1 MFHPSP
7 AFGSCEDPK
16 GSRNKFVTDWRC
28 SVGKQLHVVLVEDE
42 IQVRGYI
49 QSLLESMDCA
59 VESMPSIDVSR
70 VSSAAAKADL
80 FLLDTTL
87 PGVDTGSLLVKLR
100 QERPNLSVVLLLP
113 ASNQAAFLAAA
124 REAVYDVLPK
134 PFLKHQLEAILRRV
148 RDRVLSSVVRTSSSA
163 IIREDLGNGT
173 FFLAAT
179 PAMKKIYE
187 QAAAIA
193 HADIPVLITGESGVG
208 KEVVARL
215 IHRLSR
221 RSREEWLKINC
232 AALPL
237 DLLESELFGYEAG
250 AFTGAMKSKPGKFE
264 MCEKGTLLLDEIGE
278 MSPQLQAKLLHV
290 LQDGSYSRLGAR
302 AEKRTNTRILAATN
316 IDIEKALIAKTF
328 REDLYYR
335 LSTFVLH
342 IPPLRERREEI
353 PYVLTQLS
361 QQLAVIHDLE
371 PVQFSPRMIAT
382 CVAYHWPGN
391 LRELGNFV
399 KRYLVM
405 RDEAAA
411 ITDLESKIPGYFT
424 PVPVSTHVV
433 PATASASP
441 DLKSMVRG
449 LKDQAEMQA
458 IRETLAKTKWNR
470 RIAATRLNI
479 SYKALLY
486 KIRQYNLAAPAQ
498 SA

>member
-1 MFHPSP
+1 MG
-7 AFGSCEDPK
+7 AV
-16 GSRNKFVTDWRC
+16 FVDH
-28 SVGKQLHVVLVEDE
+28 QLRIVLLEDE

-49 QSLLESMDCA
+49 QNLLESLGCA
-59 VESMPSIDVSR
+59 VNSLETFDIAQTC
-70 VSSAAAKADL
+70 SAAARAN
-80 FLLDTTL
+80 LLLMDTTL
-87 PGVDTGSLLVKLR
+87 PGFDVGSLLTKLR
-100 QERPNLSVVLLLP
+100 QTQPDLSIVLLLP
-113 ASNQAAFLAAA
+113 ANNQSGFLTAA
-124 REAVYDVLPK
+124 REGVYDVLPK
-134 PFLKHQLEAILRRV
+134 PFLKHQLDAILRRV
-148 RDRVLSSVVRTSSSA
+148 RDRVLSTQAQTSSSA

-179 PAMKKIYE
+179 PAMKKIYD

-221 RSREEWLKINC
+221 RSNEEWLKINC

-250 AFTGAMKSKPGKFE
+250 AFTGATKSKPGKFE
-264 MCEKGTLLLDEIGE
+264 MCDKGTLLLDEIGE

-290 LQDGSYSRLGAR
+290 LQDGTFSRLGGR
-302 AEKRTNTRILAATN
+302 GEKRTNARILAATN
-316 IDIEKALIAKTF
+316 IDIQKALVEKTF

-342 IPPLRERREEI
+342 LPPLRERREEI
-353 PYVLTQLS
+353 PYVLTQMS
-361 QQLAVIHDLE
+361 QQLAITHNLE
-371 PVQFSPRMIAT
+371 PVSFSPQMIAA

-399 KRYLVM
+399 KRYLVI
-405 RDEAAA
+405 RDEPAALA
-411 ITDLESKIPGYFT
+411 DLESKIPGYFL
-424 PVPVSTHVV
+424 PVPARISAVT
-433 PATASASP
+433 ATTSP

-458 IRETLAKTKWNR
+458 IRETLAETKWNR

-486 KIRQYNLAAPAQ
+486 KIRQYNLSAPAQ

>member
-1 MFHPSP
+1 MW
-7 AFGSCEDPK
+7 GRC
-16 GSRNKFVTDWRC
+16 FV
-28 SVGKQLHVVLVEDE
+28 GHQLRVVLVEDE
-42 IQVRGYI
+42 VQVRGYI
-49 QSLLESMDCA
+49 QNLLEASGCA
-59 VESMPSIDVSR
+59 VNSLEQTDAGLACR
-70 VSSAAAKADL
+70 AAALADL
-80 FLLDTTL
+80 ILIDTTL
-87 PGVDTGSLLVKLR
+87 PGIDVSNLVSRMR
-100 QERPNLSVVLLLP
+100 QAYPQLSVVLLLP
-113 ASNQAAFLAAA
+113 ASDHSGFVAAA
-124 REAVYDVLPK
+124 REGVYDVLPK
-134 PFLKHQLEAILRRV
+134 PFLRHQMDAILRRV
-148 RDRVLSSVVRTSSSA
+148 QNRVVSVQAQASSSA

-179 PAMKKIYE
+179 PAMKKIYD

-221 RSREEWLKINC
+221 RSNEEWLKINC

-250 AFTGAMKSKPGKFE
+250 AFTGATKAKPGKFE
-264 MCEKGTLLLDEIGE
+264 MCDKGTLLLDEIGE

-290 LQDGSYSRLGAR
+290 LQDGTFARLGGR
-302 AEKRTNTRILAATN
+302 GEKRTNARILAATN
-316 IDIEKALIAKTF
+316 IDIQKAMTEKTF

-353 PYVLTQLS
+353 PYVLTQMS
-361 QQLAVIHDLE
+361 QQLAALHDLE
-371 PVQFSPRMIAT
+371 PVSFSPQMIAA

-399 KRYLVM
+399 KRYLVI
-405 RDEAAA
+405 RDEPAALA
-411 ITDLESKIPGYFT
+411 DLESKIPGYFLPT
-424 PVPVSTHVV
+424 PA
-433 PATASASP
+433 PANAVTANTSP

-458 IRETLAKTKWNR
+458 IRETLAETKWNR
-470 RIAATRLNI
+470 RVAASRLNI

-486 KIRQYNLAAPAQ
+486 KIRQYNLTAPVQ

>member
-1 MFHPSP
+1 MNTIS
-7 AFGSCEDPK
+7 K
-16 GSRNKFVTDWRC
+16 GAVFVDH
-28 SVGKQLHVVLVEDE
+28 QLRVVLLEDE

-49 QSLLESMDCA
+49 QNLLESFGCA
-59 VESMPSIDVSR
+59 VDSLEICDIQHACT
-70 VSSAAAKADL
+70 AAVKAN
-80 FLLDTTL
+80 LLLMDTTL
-87 PGVDTGSLLVKLR
+87 PGIDVSSLLTKLR
-100 QERPNLSVVLLLP
+100 QTQPALSIVLLLP
-113 ASNQAAFLAAA
+113 ANNQSGFLTAA
-124 REAVYDVLPK
+124 REGVYDVLPK
-134 PFLKHQLEAILRRV
+134 PFLKHQLDAILRRV
-148 RDRVLSSVVRTSSSA
+148 RDRVLSTQAQTSSSA

-179 PAMKKIYE
+179 PAMKKIYD

-221 RSREEWLKINC
+221 RSNEEWLKINC

-250 AFTGAMKSKPGKFE
+250 AFTGATKSKPGKFE
-264 MCEKGTLLLDEIGE
+264 MCDKGTLLLDEIGE

-290 LQDGSYSRLGAR
+290 LQDGTFSRLGGR
-302 AEKRTNTRILAATN
+302 GEKRTNARILAATN
-316 IDIEKALIAKTF
+316 IDIQKALVEKTF

-353 PYVLTQLS
+353 PYVLSQMS
-361 QQLAVIHDLE
+361 QQLAITHNLE
-371 PVQFSPRMIAT
+371 PVSFSPQMIAA

-399 KRYLVM
+399 KRYLVI
-405 RDEAAA
+405 RDEPAALA
-411 ITDLESKIPGYFT
+411 DLESKIPGYFLPA
-424 PVPVSTHVV
+424 PVHVSAVT
-433 PATASASP
+433 ATTSP

-458 IRETLAKTKWNR
+458 IRETLAETKWNR
-470 RIAATRLNI
+470 RIAASRLNI

-486 KIRQYNLAAPAQ
+486 KIRQYNLSAPAQ

>member
-1 MFHPSP
+1 
-7 AFGSCEDPK
+7 
-16 GSRNKFVTDWRC
+16 
-28 SVGKQLHVVLVEDE
+28 VGHQLRVVLVEDE
-42 IQVRGYI
+42 VQVRGYI
-49 QSLLESMDCA
+49 QNLLEASGCA
-59 VESMPSIDVSR
+59 VNSLEQTDAGLACR
-70 VSSAAAKADL
+70 AAGLADL
-80 FLLDTTL
+80 VLMDTTL
-87 PGVDTGSLLVKLR
+87 PGIDVSNLVLR
-100 QERPNLSVVLLLP
+100 MRQAYPQLSVVLLLP
-113 ASNQAAFLAAA
+113 ANNHSGFVAAA
-124 REAVYDVLPK
+124 REGVYDVLPK
-134 PFLKHQLEAILRRV
+134 PFLRHQMDAILRRV
-148 RDRVLSSVVRTSSSA
+148 QSRVVSVQAQASSSA

-179 PAMKKIYE
+179 PAMKKIYD

-221 RSREEWLKINC
+221 RSNEEWLKINC

-250 AFTGAMKSKPGKFE
+250 AFTGATKAKPGKFE
-264 MCEKGTLLLDEIGE
+264 MCDKGTLLLDEIGE

-290 LQDGSYSRLGAR
+290 LQDGTFARLGGR
-302 AEKRTNTRILAATN
+302 GEKRTNARILAATN
-316 IDIEKALIAKTF
+316 IDIQKAMAEKTF

-353 PYVLTQLS
+353 PYVLTQMS
-361 QQLAVIHDLE
+361 QQLAALHDLE
-371 PVQFSPRMIAT
+371 PVSFSPQMIAA

-399 KRYLVM
+399 KRYLVI
-405 RDEAAA
+405 RDEPAAMA
-411 ITDLESKIPGYFT
+411 DLESKIPGYFVPT
-424 PVPVSTHVV
+424 PAP
-433 PATASASP
+433 ASAVTANTSP

-458 IRETLAKTKWNR
+458 IRETLAETKWNR
-470 RIAATRLNI
+470 RVAASRLNI

-486 KIRQYNLAAPAQ
+486 KIRQYNLTAPVQ

>member
-1 MFHPSP
+1 MDHHL
-7 AFGSCEDPK
+7 
-16 GSRNKFVTDWRC
+16 RVI
-28 SVGKQLHVVLVEDE
+28 LVEDE
-42 IQVRGYI
+42 IPVRAYI
-49 QSLLESMDCA
+49 QHLLESLGCIVDCVDQTCLSRAA
-59 VESMPSIDVSR
+59 VT
-70 VSSAAAKADL
+70 ADL
-80 FLLDTTL
+80 ILLDTTL
-87 PGVDTGSLLVKLR
+87 PGVDVGSLLLKLR
-100 QERPNLSVVLLLP
+100 QERPQLSIVLLLP
-113 ASNQAAFLAAA
+113 ASNHFEFLAVAKGG
-124 REAVYDVLPK
+124 VYDLLPK
-134 PFLKHQLEAILRRV
+134 PFMKHHLDAILRRV
-148 RDRVLSSVVRTSSSA
+148 QDRLLSSPAPTSNRT
-163 IIREDLGNGT
+163 IIREELGNGM

-221 RSREEWLKINC
+221 RSNEEWLKINC
-232 AALPL
+232 AALPV

-250 AFTGAMKSKPGKFE
+250 AFTGATKAKPGKFE
-264 MCEKGTLLLDEIGE
+264 MCDKGTLLLDEIGE

-290 LQDGSYSRLGAR
+290 LQDGTFSRLGGR
-302 AEKRTNTRILAATN
+302 GEKQTNARILAATN
-316 IDIEKALIAKTF
+316 IDIQKALADKTF

-361 QQLAVIHDLE
+361 QQIAATHGLD
-371 PVQFSPRMIAT
+371 PVQFSPQMIGA
-382 CVAYHWPGN
+382 CIAYHWPGN

-405 RDEAAA
+405 RDEPAA
-411 ITDLESKIPGYFT
+411 IAELESKIPGYF
-424 PVPVSTHVV
+424 V
-433 PATASASP
+433 PAPAPLSAVTATTSP
-441 DLKSMVRG
+441 DLKSMVRE

-458 IRETLAKTKWNR
+458 IRETLAETKWNR

-486 KIRQYNLAAPAQ
+486 KIRQYNLAAPI
-498 SA
+498 

>member
-1 MFHPSP
+1 MS
-7 AFGSCEDPK
+7 DY
-16 GSRNKFVTDWRC
+16 RTV
-28 SVGKQLHVVLVEDE
+28 SVDHQLHVLLVEDE
-42 IQVRGYI
+42 SQVRGYI
-49 QSLLESMDCA
+49 QNLLESLGCTVD
-59 VESMPSIDVSR
+59 SMASVDVTR
-70 VSSAAAKADL
+70 TARAASTADL

-87 PGVDTGSLLVKLR
+87 PGVDVGPLLLKLR
-100 QERPNLSVVLLLP
+100 QERPGLSVVLLLP
-113 ASNQAAFLAAA
+113 AHNQVGFLAAA
-124 REAVYDVLPK
+124 REGVYDVLPK

-148 RDRVLSSVVRTSSSA
+148 RDRVLTSMARTSAST
-163 IIREDLGNGT
+163 IIREELGNGA

-221 RSREEWLKINC
+221 RSNEEWLKINC

-250 AFTGAMKSKPGKFE
+250 AFTGATKTKPGKFE
-264 MCEKGTLLLDEIGE
+264 ICDKGTLLLDEIGE

-290 LQDGSYSRLGAR
+290 LQDGTYSRLGGR
-302 AEKRTNTRILAATN
+302 GEKRTNTRILAATN
-316 IDIEKALIAKTF
+316 IDIQKSLLEKTF

-361 QQLAVIHDLE
+361 QQLATAHNLE

-411 ITDLESKIPGYFT
+411 VADLESKIPGYFAP
-424 PVPVSTHVV
+424 PVPARVSNVT
-433 PATASASP
+433 ATTSP

-458 IRETLAKTKWNR
+458 IRETLSETKWNR
-470 RIAATRLNI
+470 RIAAARLNI

>member
-1 MFHPSP
+1 MNQ
-7 AFGSCEDPK
+7 
-16 GSRNKFVTDWRC
+16 RLR
-28 SVGKQLHVVLVEDE
+28 VVLVEDE

-49 QSLLESMDCA
+49 QNLLEGLDC
-59 VESMPSIDVSR
+59 VVNSLQLIDVAETCR
-70 VSSAAAKADL
+70 SAVAADL
-80 FLLDTTL
+80 LLIDTTL
-87 PGVDTGSLLVKLR
+87 PGVDLESMLVKLR
-100 QERPNLSVVLLLP
+100 QQFPFLSVVLLIP
-113 ASNQAAFLAAA
+113 ASNRSGFLAAA
-124 REAVYDVLPK
+124 REGVYDVLPK
-134 PFLKHQLEAILRRV
+134 PFLKHQMDAILRRV
-148 RDRVLSSVVRTSSSA
+148 RDRVRSTQAQASSRS

-179 PAMKKIYE
+179 PAMKKIHD

-215 IHRLSR
+215 IHHMSR
-221 RSREEWLKINC
+221 RSNEEWLKINC
-232 AALPL
+232 AALPV

-250 AFTGAMKSKPGKFE
+250 AFTGVTKSKLGKFE
-264 MCEKGTLLLDEIGE
+264 MCDKGTLLLDEIGE

-290 LQDGSYSRLGAR
+290 LQDGTFSRLGGR
-302 AEKRTNTRILAATN
+302 GEKQTNARILAATN
-316 IDIEKALIAKTF
+316 IDIQKALAEKTF

-353 PYVLTQLS
+353 PYVLTQMS
-361 QQLAVIHDLE
+361 RQLAATHELE
-371 PVQFSPRMIAT
+371 PVHFSPQMIAA

-399 KRYLVM
+399 KRYLVI
-405 RDEAAA
+405 RDEPAALA
-411 ITDLESKIPGYFT
+411 DLESKIPGYFL
-424 PVPVSTHVV
+424 PVPERNSMVT
-433 PATASASP
+433 ATTSP

-458 IRETLAKTKWNR
+458 IRDTLAETKWNR

-486 KIRQYNLAAPAQ
+486 KIRQYNLSAPAQ

>member
-1 MFHPSP
+1 MIQ
-7 AFGSCEDPK
+7 AV
-16 GSRNKFVTDWRC
+16 RVNQALR
-28 SVGKQLHVVLVEDE
+28 VVLVEDE
-42 IQVRGYI
+42 VAVRGYI
-49 QSLLESMDCA
+49 QQLLESMGCTVA
-59 VESMPSIDVSR
+59 PLENLEIPTLCR
-70 VSSAAAKADL
+70 GAATADL
-80 FLLDTTL
+80 CLMDTTL
-87 PGVDTGSLLVKLR
+87 PGVASASLLSRLR
-100 QERPNLSVVLLLP
+100 QANPTMRIVLLL
-113 ASNQAAFLAAA
+113 AANNQAGFLAAA
-124 REAVYDVLPK
+124 REGVYDVLPK
-134 PFLKHQLEAILRRV
+134 PFMRHQLDAIVRRIQ
-148 RDRVLSSVVRTSSSA
+148 DRVQVARGRAVSSS
-163 IIREDLGNGT
+163 IIREDLGNGA

-179 PAMKKIYE
+179 TAMKKIYD

-221 RSREEWLKINC
+221 RSNEEWLKINC
-232 AALPL
+232 AALPV

-250 AFTGAMKSKPGKFE
+250 AFTGAMKSKLGKFE
-264 MCEKGTLLLDEIGE
+264 MCDRGTLLLDEIGE

-290 LQDGSYSRLGAR
+290 LQDGTFARLGGR
-302 AEKRTNTRILAATN
+302 GEKRTNARILAATN
-316 IDIEKALIAKTF
+316 IDIQKALVEKTF

-353 PYVLTQLS
+353 PYILTQMS
-361 QQLAVIHDLE
+361 QQLARTHELE
-371 PVQFSPRMIAT
+371 PVDFSPQLIAA
-382 CVAYHWPGN
+382 CVTYHWPGN

-399 KRYLVM
+399 KRYLVI

-411 ITDLESKIPGYFT
+411 LADLESKIPGRFET
-424 PVPVSTHVV
+424 PAASAQPSTST
-433 PATASASP
+433 ATASSP

-458 IRETLAKTKWNR
+458 IRDTLAETKWNR
-470 RIAATRLNI
+470 RIAASRLNI

-486 KIRQYNLAAPAQ
+486 KIRQYNLTAPAQ

>member
-1 MFHPSP
+1 M
-7 AFGSCEDPK
+7 D
-16 GSRNKFVTDWRC
+16 N
-28 SVGKQLHVVLVEDE
+28 QLRVVLVEDE
-42 IQVRGYI
+42 IPVRGYI
-49 QSLLESMDCA
+49 QSLLESLGCA
-59 VESMPSIDVSR
+59 VDSMDSADLER
-70 VSSAAAKADL
+70 THRAAATADL

-87 PGVDTGSLLVKLR
+87 PGVDVGALLLKLR
-100 QERPNLSVVLLLP
+100 QGKPNLSVVLLLP
-113 ASNQAAFLAAA
+113 ATNQVGFLAAA
-124 REAVYDVLPK
+124 REGVYDVLPK
-134 PFLKHQLEAILRRV
+134 PFLKHQLDAILRRV
-148 RDRVLSSVVRTSSSA
+148 RDRVLSSIARTNSST
-163 IIREDLGNGT
+163 IIREDLGNGL

-221 RSREEWLKINC
+221 RSDEEWLKINC

-250 AFTGAMKSKPGKFE
+250 AFTGATKAKPGKFE
-264 MCEKGTLLLDEIGE
+264 MCDKGTLLLDEIGE
-278 MSPQLQAKLLHV
+278 MSAQLQAKLLQV
-290 LQDGSYSRLGAR
+290 LQDGSFSRLGGR
-302 AEKRTNTRILAATN
+302 GEKRTNARILAATN
-316 IDIEKALIAKTF
+316 IDIQKALVEKTF

-353 PYVLTQLS
+353 PYVLTQLA

-371 PVQFSPRMIAT
+371 PVHISPQMIAT

-411 ITDLESKIPGYFT
+411 IADLESKIPGFFA
-424 PVPVSTHVV
+424 PVPV
-433 PATASASP
+433 PAPVSNVTATSSP
-441 DLKSMVRG
+441 DLKAMVRG

-458 IRETLAKTKWNR
+458 IRETLAETKWNR
-470 RIAATRLNI
+470 RTAATRLNI

>member
-1 MFHPSP
+1 MS
-7 AFGSCEDPK
+7 
-16 GSRNKFVTDWRC
+16 NKTYWAVIVDN
-28 SVGKQLHVVLVEDE
+28 QLRVVLVEDE

-49 QSLLESMDCA
+49 QNLLESVGCVVD
-59 VESMPSIDVSR
+59 PLQSIDVDR
-70 VSSAAAKADL
+70 LYRAVAKAS
-80 FLLDTTL
+80 LLLIDTTL
-87 PGVDTGSLLVKLR
+87 PGIDVPSVLLKLR
-100 QERPNLSVVLLLP
+100 QQHPQLNVVVLLP
-113 ASNQAAFLAAA
+113 ATHLSGFLTAA
-124 REAVYDVLPK
+124 REGVYDVLPK
-134 PFLKHQLEAILRRV
+134 PFLKHQLDAIIRRV
-148 RDRVLSSVVRTSSSA
+148 RDRVLSTSIKASTST
-163 IIREDLGNGT
+163 IIREDLGNGA

-179 PAMKKIYE
+179 PAMKKIYD

-221 RSREEWLKINC
+221 RSNEEWLKINC

-250 AFTGAMKSKPGKFE
+250 AFTGATKSKPGKFE
-264 MCEKGTLLLDEIGE
+264 MCDRGTLLLDEIGE

-290 LQDGSYSRLGAR
+290 LQDGTFSRLGGR
-302 AEKRTNTRILAATN
+302 GEKRTNARILAATN
-316 IDIEKALIAKTF
+316 IDIQKALVEKTF

-353 PYVLTQLS
+353 PYILTQLT
-361 QQLAVIHDLE
+361 QQLAATHELE
-371 PVQFSPRMIAT
+371 PVSFSPQMIAA

-399 KRYLVM
+399 KRYLVI
-405 RDEAAA
+405 RDEPAALA
-411 ITDLESKIPGYFT
+411 DIESKTPGYFL
-424 PVPVSTHVV
+424 PSPERVSMVT
-433 PATASASP
+433 ATSSP

-458 IRETLAKTKWNR
+458 IRETLAETKWNR
-470 RIAATRLNI
+470 RVAAGRLNI

-486 KIRQYNLAAPAQ
+486 KIRQYNLSAPAQ
-498 SA
+498 SARIAG

>member
-1 MFHPSP
+1 MDH
-7 AFGSCEDPK
+7 
-16 GSRNKFVTDWRC
+16 
-28 SVGKQLHVVLVEDE
+28 QLRVVLVEDE

-49 QSLLESMDCA
+49 QNLLESFGCVVDSLEPADIPQTC
-59 VESMPSIDVSR
+59 R
-70 VSSAAAKADL
+70 AAATADL
-80 FLLDTTL
+80 LLMDTTL
-87 PGVDTGSLLVKLR
+87 PGIDVGSLLVKLR
-100 QERPNLSVVLLLP
+100 HSRPELSVVALLP
-113 ASNQAAFLAAA
+113 AHNQSGFLAAA
-124 REAVYDVLPK
+124 REGVYDVLPK
-134 PFLKHQLEAILRRV
+134 PFLRHQLDAILRRV
-148 RDRVLSSVVRTSSSA
+148 QDRVLSTQAETASST

-179 PAMKKIYE
+179 PAMKKIYD

-221 RSREEWLKINC
+221 RSHEEWLKINC

-250 AFTGAMKSKPGKFE
+250 AFTGATKSKPGKFE
-264 MCEKGTLLLDEIGE
+264 MCDKGTLLLDEIGE

-290 LQDGSYSRLGAR
+290 LQDGTFSRLGGR
-302 AEKRTNTRILAATN
+302 GEKRTNARIIAATN
-316 IDIEKALIAKTF
+316 IDIQKALVEKTF

-353 PYVLTQLS
+353 PYVLSQMS
-361 QQLAVIHDLE
+361 QQLAITHDLE
-371 PVQFSPRMIAT
+371 PVSFSPRMIAA

-399 KRYLVM
+399 KRYLVI
-405 RDEAAA
+405 RDEPAALA
-411 ITDLESKIPGYFT
+411 DLESKIPGYFQ
-424 PVPVSTHVV
+424 
-433 PATASASP
+433 PAPERLSAVTATTSP
-441 DLKSMVRG
+441 DLKTMVRG
-449 LKDQAEMQA
+449 LKDQAEMLA
-458 IRETLAKTKWNR
+458 IRETLAETKWNR

-486 KIRQYNLAAPAQ
+486 KIRQYNLTAPAQ

>member
-1 MFHPSP
+1 V
-7 AFGSCEDPK
+7 
-16 GSRNKFVTDWRC
+16 FVNQH
-28 SVGKQLHVVLVEDE
+28 QLRVALVEDE

-49 QSLLESMDCA
+49 KSLLESFGCIVDSLEA
-59 VESMPSIDVSR
+59 IDAEGTWRAASAADLLLIDSTLPEIDVAS
-70 VSSAAAKADL
+70 V
-80 FLLDTTL
+80 LLR
-87 PGVDTGSLLVKLR
+87 LR
-100 QERPNLSVVLLLP
+100 KERPHLSVALLLA
-113 ASNQAAFLAAA
+113 ASNHSGFLAAA
-124 REAVYDVLPK
+124 RDGVHDVLPK
-134 PFLKHQLEAILRRV
+134 PFLKHQLDAILRRV
-148 RDRVLSSVVRTSSSA
+148 RDRVLSTLAQTSSAA

-179 PAMKKIYE
+179 PAMKKIYD

-208 KEVVARL
+208 KEVVAKL

-221 RSREEWLKINC
+221 RSNEEWLKINC

-250 AFTGAMKSKPGKFE
+250 AFTGATKSKPGKFE
-264 MCEKGTLLLDEIGE
+264 MCDKGTLLLDEIGE

-290 LQDGSYSRLGAR
+290 LQDGTFSRLGGR
-302 AEKRTNTRILAATN
+302 SEKQTNARILAATN
-316 IDIEKALIAKTF
+316 IDIQKALTEKTF

-353 PYVLTQLS
+353 PYVLSQMS
-361 QQLAVIHDLE
+361 QQLAAVHDLE
-371 PVQFSPRMIAT
+371 PVNFSPQMIAA

-399 KRYLVM
+399 KRYLVI
-405 RDEAAA
+405 RDEPAALA
-411 ITDLESKIPGYFT
+411 DLESKIPGYFLPAPT
-424 PVPVSTHVV
+424 PISAVT
-433 PATASASP
+433 ATTSP

-458 IRETLAKTKWNR
+458 IRETLAETKWNR

-486 KIRQYNLAAPAQ
+486 KIRQYNLSAPAQ

>member
-1 MFHPSP
+1 MDNHL
-7 AFGSCEDPK
+7 
-16 GSRNKFVTDWRC
+16 R
-28 SVGKQLHVVLVEDE
+28 VVLVDDE
-42 IQVRGYI
+42 IHVRAYI
-49 QSLLESMDCA
+49 HNLLESLGCIVDCVDPVDLTRLSRAA
-59 VESMPSIDVSR
+59 VT
-70 VSSAAAKADL
+70 ADL
-80 FLLDTTL
+80 ILLDTTL
-87 PGVDTGSLLVKLR
+87 PGVDVGALLLKLR
-100 QERPNLSVVLLLP
+100 QDRPQLSVVLLLP
-113 ASNQAAFLAAA
+113 ASNHFGFLAVAQ
-124 REAVYDVLPK
+124 VGGYDVLPK
-134 PFLKHQLEAILRRV
+134 PFMKHQLDAILRRV
-148 RDRVLSSVVRTSSSA
+148 QDRLLSSLTPTSNST
-163 IIREDLGNGT
+163 IIREELGNGM

-208 KEVVARL
+208 KEIVARL

-221 RSREEWLKINC
+221 RSNEEWLKINC

-250 AFTGAMKSKPGKFE
+250 AFTGATKAKPGKFE
-264 MCEKGTLLLDEIGE
+264 MCDRGTLLLDEIGE

-290 LQDGSYSRLGAR
+290 LQDGTFSRLGGR
-302 AEKRTNTRILAATN
+302 GEKQTNARILAATN
-316 IDIEKALIAKTF
+316 IDIQKALTDKTF

-361 QQLAVIHDLE
+361 QQMAATHCLD
-371 PVQFSPRMIAT
+371 PVQFSPQMIGA
-382 CVAYHWPGN
+382 CIAYHWPGN

-405 RDEAAA
+405 RDEPAA
-411 ITDLESKIPGYFT
+411 IAELESKIPGYFVPT
-424 PVPVSTHVV
+424 PTPLSAVT
-433 PATASASP
+433 ATTSP
-441 DLKSMVRG
+441 DLKSMVRE
-449 LKDQAEMQA
+449 LKDHAEMQA
-458 IRETLAKTKWNR
+458 IRETLAETKWNR

-486 KIRQYNLAAPAQ
+486 KIRQYNLAAPIQ

>member
-1 MFHPSP
+1 MNH
-7 AFGSCEDPK
+7 
-16 GSRNKFVTDWRC
+16 
-28 SVGKQLHVVLVEDE
+28 QLRVILVEDE

-49 QSLLESMDCA
+49 QNLLESMGCSVDSQETVDIAGIC
-59 VESMPSIDVSR
+59 R
-70 VSSAAAKADL
+70 AAATADL
-80 FLLDTTL
+80 LLMDTSL
-87 PGVDTGSLLVKLR
+87 PGVDVANVLLKLR
-100 QERPNLSVVLLLP
+100 HSRPEFSVVLLLP
-113 ASNQAAFLAAA
+113 AHNQMGFLAAA
-124 REAVYDVLPK
+124 REGVYDVLPK
-134 PFLKHQLEAILRRV
+134 PFLKHQLDAIVRRV
-148 RDRVLSSVVRTSSSA
+148 QDRVLSTRAQTASSA

-179 PAMKKIYE
+179 PAMKKIYD

-221 RSREEWLKINC
+221 RSNEEWLKINC

-250 AFTGAMKSKPGKFE
+250 AFTGATKSKPGKFE
-264 MCEKGTLLLDEIGE
+264 MCDKGTLLLDEIGE

-290 LQDGSYSRLGAR
+290 LQDGTFSRLGGR
-302 AEKRTNTRILAATN
+302 GEKRTNARILAATN
-316 IDIEKALIAKTF
+316 IDIQKALAEKTF

-353 PYVLTQLS
+353 PYVLTQMS
-361 QQLAVIHDLE
+361 QQLALTHDLE
-371 PVQFSPRMIAT
+371 PVSFSPQMIAA

-399 KRYLVM
+399 KRYLVI
-405 RDEAAA
+405 RDEPAALV
-411 ITDLESKIPGYFT
+411 DLESKIPGYF
-424 PVPVSTHVV
+424 V
-433 PATASASP
+433 PAPAQTSTVTATTSP

-458 IRETLAKTKWNR
+458 IRDTLAETKWNR

-486 KIRQYNLAAPAQ
+486 KIRQYNLSAPAQ

>member
-1 MFHPSP
+1 
-7 AFGSCEDPK
+7 
-16 GSRNKFVTDWRC
+16 VTQR
-28 SVGKQLHVVLVEDE
+28 LRVVLVEDE
-42 IQVRGYI
+42 VQVRSYI
-49 QSLLESMDCA
+49 QSLLESLGCGVDA
-59 VESMPSIDVSR
+59 LER
-70 VSSAAAKADL
+70 LNAEEAYSAALHADL
-80 FLLDTTL
+80 LLMDTTL
-87 PGVDTGSLLVKLR
+87 LGIDMISLLPKLR
-100 QERPNLSVVLLLP
+100 QARPELSVVLLLP
-113 ASNQAAFLAAA
+113 ANNQTGFLAAA
-124 REAVYDVLPK
+124 REGVYDVLPK

-148 RDRVLSSVVRTSSSA
+148 EDRVSSA
-163 IIREDLGNGT
+163 EARSAASTIIREDLGNGT

-179 PAMKKIYE
+179 PAMKKIYD

-221 RSREEWLKINC
+221 RSHEEWLKINC
-232 AALPL
+232 AALPV

-264 MCEKGTLLLDEIGE
+264 MCDKGTLLLDEIGE

-290 LQDGSYSRLGAR
+290 LQDGTFSRLGGR
-302 AEKRTNTRILAATN
+302 GEKQTSARILAATN
-316 IDIEKALIAKTF
+316 IDIQKALLEKTF

-353 PYVLTQLS
+353 PYVLS
-361 QQLAVIHDLE
+361 QMSEQLAIAHGLE
-371 PVQFSPRMIAT
+371 PVSFSPRMIAA

-399 KRYLVM
+399 KRYLVI
-405 RDEAAA
+405 REESSALA
-411 ITDLESKIPGYFT
+411 DLESKMPEYST
-424 PVPVSTHVV
+424 PPM
-433 PATASASP
+433 ASAVTATSSP

-458 IRETLAKTKWNR
+458 IRETLAETKWNR

-486 KIRQYNLAAPAQ
+486 KIRQYNLSAPAQ

>member
-1 MFHPSP
+1 LT
-7 AFGSCEDPK
+7 AFE
-16 GSRNKFVTDWRC
+16 KFLNLGRC
-28 SVGKQLHVVLVEDE
+28 LVIQSQLRVALVEDE
-42 IQVRGYI
+42 TSVRGYI
-49 QSLLESMDCA
+49 KSMLESLGCLVDSP
-59 VESMPSIDVSR
+59 ETIDTER
-70 VSSAAAKADL
+70 TWKAAAVADL
-80 FLLDTTL
+80 LLIDTTL
-87 PGVDTGSLLVKLR
+87 PTVDVSTVLLKLR
-100 QERPNLSVVLLLP
+100 KERPQLSVALLLA
-113 ASNQAAFLAAA
+113 ASNQSGFLAAA
-124 REAVYDVLPK
+124 RDGVHDVLPK
-134 PFLKHQLEAILRRV
+134 PFLKHQLDAILRRV
-148 RDRVLSSVVRTSSSA
+148 RDRVLSTQAQSSNAA

-179 PAMKKIYE
+179 PAMKKIYD

-221 RSREEWLKINC
+221 RSNEEWLKINC

-250 AFTGAMKSKPGKFE
+250 AFTGATKSKPGKFE
-264 MCEKGTLLLDEIGE
+264 MCDKGTLLLDEIGE

-290 LQDGSYSRLGAR
+290 LQDGTFARLGGR
-302 AEKRTNTRILAATN
+302 GEKQTNARILAATN
-316 IDIEKALIAKTF
+316 IDIQKALTEKTF

-353 PYVLTQLS
+353 PYVLSQMS
-361 QQLAVIHDLE
+361 QQLASVHDLE
-371 PVQFSPRMIAT
+371 PVTFSSRLIGA

-399 KRYLVM
+399 KRYLVI
-405 RDEAAA
+405 RDEPAALA
-411 ITDLESKIPGYFT
+411 DLESKMPGYFQ
-424 PVPVSTHVV
+424 PAARSVAVMPST
-433 PATASASP
+433 SP

-458 IRETLAKTKWNR
+458 IRETLAETKWNR

-486 KIRQYNLAAPAQ
+486 KIRQYNLSAPAQ

>member
-1 MFHPSP
+1 M
-7 AFGSCEDPK
+7 GQK
-16 GSRNKFVTDWRC
+16 LR
-28 SVGKQLHVVLVEDE
+28 VVLVEDE

-49 QSLLESMDCA
+49 QNLLESLDCA
-59 VESMPSIDVSR
+59 VSSPRSIDVAETCRAS
-70 VSSAAAKADL
+70 VAADL
-80 FLLDTTL
+80 LLIDSTL
-87 PGVDTGSLLVKLR
+87 PGVDLESMLVKLR
-100 QERPNLSVVLLLP
+100 QQFPLLSLVLLLP
-113 ASNQAAFLAAA
+113 ASNQFGFLAAA
-124 REAVYDVLPK
+124 REGVYDVLPK

-148 RDRVLSSVVRTSSSA
+148 RDRVGSVQEQACTSS
-163 IIREDLGNGT
+163 IICEDLGNGT

-179 PAMKKIYE
+179 PSMKKIYD

-221 RSREEWLKINC
+221 RSNEEWLKINC
-232 AALPL
+232 AALPV

-250 AFTGAMKSKPGKFE
+250 AFTGATKSKPGKFE
-264 MCEKGTLLLDEIGE
+264 MCDKGTLLLDEIGE

-290 LQDGSYSRLGAR
+290 LQDGTFSRLGGR
-302 AEKRTNTRILAATN
+302 GEKQTNARILAATN
-316 IDIEKALIAKTF
+316 IDIQKALVEKTF

-335 LSTFVLH
+335 LSTFILH

-353 PYVLTQLS
+353 PYVMTQMS
-361 QQLAVIHDLE
+361 QQLAQIHELE
-371 PVQFSPRMIAT
+371 SVQFSPQMIAA

-399 KRYLVM
+399 KRHLVI
-405 RDEAAA
+405 RDEPAAMA
-411 ITDLESKIPGYFT
+411 DLESKMPGYFL
-424 PVPVSTHVV
+424 PSPK
-433 PATASASP
+433 TAITVEPNTSP

-458 IRETLAKTKWNR
+458 ISATLGETKWNR
-470 RIAATRLNI
+470 RVAATRLNI

-486 KIRQYNLAAPAQ
+486 KIRQYKLSAPAQ

>member
-1 MFHPSP
+1 MRVFERMKYRIYGAVTVIHPL
-7 AFGSCEDPK
+7 
-16 GSRNKFVTDWRC
+16 R
-28 SVGKQLHVVLVEDE
+28 VVLLEDE

-49 QSLLESMDCA
+49 QNLLESFGCA
-59 VESMPSIDVSR
+59 VDSPEPIEML
-70 VSSAAAKADL
+70 SACRSAVLADL
-80 FLLDTTL
+80 LLLDTTL
-87 PGVDTGSLLVKLR
+87 PGIDVAGLLSRLR
-100 QERPNLSVVLLLP
+100 QTRPELSVVLLLP
-113 ASNQAAFLAAA
+113 ANNHLGFLAAA
-124 REAVYDVLPK
+124 KEGVYDVLPK
-134 PFLKHQLEAILRRV
+134 PFLRHQLDAILRRV
-148 RDRVLSSVVRTSSSA
+148 QDRVLSIHAQTASST

-179 PAMKKIYE
+179 PAMKKIYD

-215 IHRLSR
+215 IHHLSR
-221 RSREEWLKINC
+221 RSNEEWLKINC

-250 AFTGAMKSKPGKFE
+250 AFTGATKSKPGKFE
-264 MCEKGTLLLDEIGE
+264 MCDKGTLLLDEIGE

-290 LQDGSYSRLGAR
+290 LQDGTFSRLGGR
-302 AEKRTNTRILAATN
+302 GEKRTNARILAATN
-316 IDIEKALIAKTF
+316 IDIQKALVEKTF

-353 PYVLTQLS
+353 PYVLSQMS
-361 QQLAVIHDLE
+361 QQLAIAHDLD
-371 PVQFSPRMIAT
+371 PVNFSPQMIAA

-399 KRYLVM
+399 KRYLVI
-405 RDEAAA
+405 RDEPAALA
-411 ITDLESKIPGYFT
+411 DLESKIPGYFL
-424 PVPVSTHVV
+424 PAPAHVGSV
-433 PATASASP
+433 TATTSP

-458 IRETLAKTKWNR
+458 IRDTLAETKWNR

-486 KIRQYNLAAPAQ
+486 KIRQYNLSAPAQ

>member
-1 MFHPSP
+1 VDH
-7 AFGSCEDPK
+7 
-16 GSRNKFVTDWRC
+16 
-28 SVGKQLHVVLVEDE
+28 QLHVVLVEDE

-49 QSLLESMDCA
+49 QHLLESLGCS
-59 VESMPSIDVSR
+59 VESMGSVDVSL
-70 VSSAAAKADL
+70 VSHAAAAADL

-87 PGVDTGSLLVKLR
+87 PGIDAGPLLLKLR
-100 QERPNLSVVLLLP
+100 RERPNLSVVLLLP
-113 ASNQAAFLAAA
+113 ANNQVGFLAAA
-124 REAVYDVLPK
+124 REGVYDVLPK
-134 PFLKHQLEAILRRV
+134 PFLKHQLDAILRRV
-148 RDRVLSSVVRTSSSA
+148 RDRVLSSIARTNTSS
-163 IIREDLGNGT
+163 IIREELGNGL

-187 QAAAIA
+187 QASAIA

-221 RSREEWLKINC
+221 RSNEEWLKINC

-250 AFTGAMKSKPGKFE
+250 AFTGATKSKPGKFE
-264 MCEKGTLLLDEIGE
+264 MCDKGTLLLDEIGE
-278 MSPQLQAKLLHV
+278 MNPQLQAKLLHV
-290 LQDGSYSRLGAR
+290 LQDGSFSRLGGR
-302 AEKRTNTRILAATN
+302 GEKRTNARILAATN
-316 IDIEKALIAKTF
+316 IDIQKALIEKTF

-361 QQLAVIHDLE
+361 QQLAVTHDLE
-371 PVQFSPRMIAT
+371 PVQFSPQMIAA

-399 KRYLVM
+399 KRYLVI
-405 RDEAAA
+405 RDEATA
-411 ITDLESKIPGYFT
+411 ITELESKTPGYFAPS
-424 PVPVSTHVV
+424 PVHVSQVT
-433 PATASASP
+433 ATTSP

-458 IRETLAKTKWNR
+458 IRETLAETKWNR
-470 RIAATRLNI
+470 RIAASRLNI

>member
-1 MFHPSP
+1 MNHQL
-7 AFGSCEDPK
+7 
-16 GSRNKFVTDWRC
+16 RVT
-28 SVGKQLHVVLVEDE
+28 LVEDE
-42 IQVRGYI
+42 APVRCYI
-49 QSLLESMDCA
+49 QSLLESFGCIVDSL
-59 VESMPSIDVSR
+59 ESLDQEKICR
-70 VSSAAAKADL
+70 ASALSDL
-80 FLLDTTL
+80 ILLDTSL
-87 PGVDTGSLLVKLR
+87 PGVDVTTCLSKLR
-100 QERPNLSVVLLLP
+100 QSRAELSVVLLLP
-113 ASNQAAFLAAA
+113 AHNQLGFLSAA
-124 REAVYDVLPK
+124 REGVYDVLPK
-134 PFLKHQLEAILRRV
+134 PFLKHQLDAIVRRV
-148 RDRVLSSVVRTSSSA
+148 ENRLSSARSKTAASA

-179 PAMKKIYE
+179 PAMKKIYD

-221 RSREEWLKINC
+221 RSNEEWLKINC

-237 DLLESELFGYEAG
+237 DLLESELFGYEQG

-264 MCEKGTLLLDEIGE
+264 MCDKGTLLLDEIGE

-290 LQDGSYSRLGAR
+290 LQDGTFSRLGGR
-302 AEKRTNTRILAATN
+302 GEKRTNARILAATN
-316 IDIEKALIAKTF
+316 INIQKALVEKTF

-342 IPPLRERREEI
+342 IPPLRERRDEI
-353 PYVLTQLS
+353 PYIMTQMS
-361 QQLAVIHDLE
+361 QQLAAIHELE
-371 PVQFSPRMIAT
+371 PVSFSPQMVAA

-399 KRYLVM
+399 KRHLVI
-405 RDEAAA
+405 RDEPAALA
-411 ITDLESKIPGYFT
+411 DLESKIPGYFQPSST
-424 PVPVSTHVV
+424 PVSVT
-433 PATASASP
+433 ATESP

-449 LKDQAEMQA
+449 LKDQAEMQV
-458 IRETLAKTKWNR
+458 IRDTLAETKWNR
-470 RIAATRLNI
+470 RIAASRLNI

-486 KIRQYNLAAPAQ
+486 KIRQYNLSAPAQ

>member
-1 MFHPSP
+1 MD
-7 AFGSCEDPK
+7 EK
-16 GSRNKFVTDWRC
+16 LR
-28 SVGKQLHVVLVEDE
+28 VVLVEDE

-49 QSLLESMDCA
+49 QNLLESLGCA
-59 VESMPSIDVSR
+59 VTSPKTID
-70 VSSAAAKADL
+70 AAETCRAAVAADL
-80 FLLDTTL
+80 LLIDSTL
-87 PGVDTGSLLVKLR
+87 PGVDLESILVKLR
-100 QERPNLSVVLLLP
+100 RQFPLLSLVLLLP
-113 ASNQAAFLAAA
+113 AHNQFGFLAAA
-124 REAVYDVLPK
+124 REGVYDVLPK
-134 PFLKHQLEAILRRV
+134 PFLKHQLDAILRRV
-148 RDRVLSSVVRTSSSA
+148 RDRVVSAQAQVSSSS
-163 IIREDLGNGT
+163 IIREDLGNGA

-179 PAMKKIYE
+179 PSMKKIYD

-221 RSREEWLKINC
+221 RSNEEWLKINC
-232 AALPL
+232 AALPV
-237 DLLESELFGYEAG
+237 DLLESELFGYEVG
-250 AFTGAMKSKPGKFE
+250 AFTGATKSKPGKFE
-264 MCEKGTLLLDEIGE
+264 MCDKGTLLLDEIGE

-290 LQDGSYSRLGAR
+290 LQDGTFARLGGR
-302 AEKRTNTRILAATN
+302 GEKQTNARILAATN
-316 IDIEKALIAKTF
+316 IDIQKALVEKTF

-335 LSTFVLH
+335 LSTFILH

-353 PYVLTQLS
+353 PYVLTQMS
-361 QQLAVIHDLE
+361 QQLAQTHELE
-371 PVQFSPRMIAT
+371 PVHFSPQMIAA

-399 KRYLVM
+399 KRHLVI
-405 RDEAAA
+405 RDEPAALA
-411 ITDLESKIPGYFT
+411 DLESKMPGYFL
-424 PVPVSTHVV
+424 PSPK
-433 PATASASP
+433 TASTIEANTSP

-458 IRETLAKTKWNR
+458 ISATLGETKWNR

-486 KIRQYNLAAPAQ
+486 KIRQYKLSAPAQ

>member
-1 MFHPSP
+1 VV
-7 AFGSCEDPK
+7 
-16 GSRNKFVTDWRC
+16 FVDQR
-28 SVGKQLHVVLVEDE
+28 LRVVLVEDE
-42 IQVRGYI
+42 VPVRGYV
-49 QSLLESMDCA
+49 QNLLECLDCTVNA
-59 VESMPSIDVSR
+59 LPVIDVAETCR
-70 VSSAAAKADL
+70 AAVAADL
-80 FLLDTTL
+80 VLIDTTL
-87 PGVDTGSLLVKLR
+87 PGVSLETILIKLR
-100 QERPNLSVVLLLP
+100 QQFPNLSVVLLIP
-113 ASNQAAFLAAA
+113 AGNRSGFLAAA
-124 REAVYDVLPK
+124 REGVYDVLPK
-134 PFLKHQLEAILRRV
+134 PFLKHQLDAILRRV
-148 RDRVLSSVVRTSSSA
+148 RDRVLSAQAQATNSS
-163 IIREDLGNGT
+163 IIREELGNGT

-179 PAMKKIYE
+179 PAMKKIYD

-221 RSREEWLKINC
+221 RSNEEWLKINC

-250 AFTGAMKSKPGKFE
+250 AFTGATKSKPGKFE
-264 MCEKGTLLLDEIGE
+264 MCDKGTLLLDEIGE

-290 LQDGSYSRLGAR
+290 LQDGTFSRLGGR
-302 AEKRTNTRILAATN
+302 GEKQTNARILAATN
-316 IDIEKALIAKTF
+316 IDIQKALVEKTF

-353 PYVLTQLS
+353 PYVLTQMS
-361 QQLAVIHDLE
+361 QQLALTHELE
-371 PVQFSPRMIAT
+371 PVHFSPQMIAA

-399 KRYLVM
+399 KRYLVI
-405 RDEAAA
+405 RDEPAALA
-411 ITDLESKIPGYFT
+411 DLESKIPGYFL
-424 PVPVSTHVV
+424 
-433 PATASASP
+433 PAPERNSMVTATTSP

-458 IRETLAKTKWNR
+458 IRDTLAETKWNR

-486 KIRQYNLAAPAQ
+486 KIRQYNLSAPAQ

>member
-1 MFHPSP
+1 LSQ
-7 AFGSCEDPK
+7 K
-16 GSRNKFVTDWRC
+16 LR
-28 SVGKQLHVVLVEDE
+28 VVLLEDE
-42 IQVRGYI
+42 IPVRSYI
-49 QSLLESMDCA
+49 QNLLESLGCVVDALENMD
-59 VESMPSIDVSR
+59 
-70 VSSAAAKADL
+70 AAATYAASATADL
-80 FLLDTTL
+80 LLMDTTL
-87 PGVDTGSLLVKLR
+87 PTIDVTALLLKLR
-100 QERPNLSVVLLLP
+100 QARPDVSVVLLL
-113 ASNQAAFLAAA
+113 ASNNQSGFITAA
-124 REAVYDVLPK
+124 REGVYDVLPK
-134 PFLKHQLEAILRRV
+134 PFLRHQLDAILRRV
-148 RDRVLSSVVRTSSSA
+148 ENRVVSAHARTINST

-179 PAMKKIYE
+179 PAMKKIYD

-215 IHRLSR
+215 IHRLSK
-221 RSREEWLKINC
+221 RSNEEWLKINC
-232 AALPL
+232 AALPV

-250 AFTGAMKSKPGKFE
+250 AFTGATKSKPGKFE
-264 MCEKGTLLLDEIGE
+264 MCDKGTLLLDEIGE

-290 LQDGSYSRLGAR
+290 LQDGTFSRLGGR
-302 AEKRTNTRILAATN
+302 GEKRTNARILAATN
-316 IDIEKALIAKTF
+316 IDIQKALAEKTF

-353 PYVLTQLS
+353 PYVLTQMS
-361 QQLAVIHDLE
+361 QQLALTHDLE
-371 PVQFSPRMIAT
+371 PVNFSPQMIAA
-382 CVAYHWPGN
+382 CVAYDWPGN

-399 KRYLVM
+399 KRYLVI
-405 RDEAAA
+405 RDEPAALA
-411 ITDLESKIPGYFT
+411 DIESKIPGYF
-424 PVPVSTHVV
+424 V
-433 PATASASP
+433 PAPARANMVTATTSP

-458 IRETLAKTKWNR
+458 IRETLAETKWNR

>member
-1 MFHPSP
+1 MLSHFELG
-7 AFGSCEDPK
+7 AV
-16 GSRNKFVTDWRC
+16 FVD
-28 SVGKQLHVVLVEDE
+28 QLRVVLIEDE

-49 QSLLESMDCA
+49 QNLLESLGCTVDSL
-59 VESMPSIDVSR
+59 ESFDVADICR
-70 VSSAAAKADL
+70 AAPIADL
-80 FLLDTTL
+80 LLMDTTL
-87 PGVDTGSLLVKLR
+87 PDSDLGSRMAKLR
-100 QERPNLSVVLLLP
+100 QARPELNVVLLLP
-113 ASNQAAFLAAA
+113 ANNQAGFLTAA
-124 REAVYDVLPK
+124 REGVYDVLPK
-134 PFLKHQLEAILRRV
+134 PFLKHQLDAILRRV
-148 RDRVLSSVVRTSSSA
+148 RDRVISTQAQTSGST
-163 IIREDLGNGT
+163 IIREELGNGA

-179 PAMKKIYE
+179 PAMKKIYD

-221 RSREEWLKINC
+221 RSNEEWLKINC
-232 AALPL
+232 AALPV

-250 AFTGAMKSKPGKFE
+250 AFTGAMKAKPGKFE
-264 MCEKGTLLLDEIGE
+264 MCDKGTLLLDEIGE

-290 LQDGSYSRLGAR
+290 LQDGTFCRLGGR
-302 AEKRTNTRILAATN
+302 GEKHTNTRILAATN
-316 IDIEKALIAKTF
+316 IDIQKALAEKTF

-353 PYVLTQLS
+353 PYILTQMS
-361 QQLAVIHDLE
+361 DQLAINHHLE
-371 PVQFSPRMIAT
+371 PVSFSPQMIAA

-391 LRELGNFV
+391 LRELGNFI
-399 KRYLVM
+399 KRYLVI
-405 RDEAAA
+405 RDEPAALA
-411 ITDLESKIPGYFT
+411 DLESKIPGYFV
-424 PVPVSTHVV
+424 PVPDRVSSVT
-433 PATASASP
+433 ATTSP

-458 IRETLAKTKWNR
+458 IRETLAETKWNR
-470 RIAATRLNI
+470 RIAAARLNI

-486 KIRQYNLAAPAQ
+486 KIRQYNLSAPAQ